1 MKSETNI
8 QETGQG
14 RTIGWGIVGC
24 GDVADRKAGASFNGN
39 PHSRLVAVMRRNAE
53 AAAAFAE
60 RHGAENWST
69 DAEEV
74 ILHPDVDVVYIA
86 TPPAHHLEFALR
98 VADAGKAC
106 LVEKP
111 AGRSLAELSRMH
123 DAFRA
128 AGLPLYVSY
137 YRRHLERFR
146 KVKSLLD
153 AGSLGEVISVDY
165 RISKPPKS
173 KPWALDLEMSGGG
186 YFYSISGHMLD
197 LFDDW
202 FGPLEFTGAAVR
214 NALPEHIV
222 EDAVSLSF
230 QGRSGVVG
238 SALWNFA
245 SSRSSDELVIDGTR
259 GRIRMSGTSTNKPI
273 RIEYSHKA
281 RVRISQSKPER
292 VLSQVKQK
300 VGLGVGET
308 FRFAD
313 TPLPHAPMLAR
324 ITEDLRVGKANAGN
338 IETALRTARIVD
350 AALSPYYGGREDNF
364 WERPH
369 TFRSLQ
375 VQALE
380 RNRGPI
386 PPEHQLSE
394 EQLSTFERDGYL
406 GPFTCEADWDRLI
419 VPVKKGRNPH
429 MREADVFEVSS
440 HPSIVRRVAQVMGR
454 PHISLFKTR
463 FVVKMPQSDMDVA
476 WHQDSGERNG
486 GYTPDGKPVP
496 TVVVWLA
503 LDDVDLD
510 NGGVE
515 VIPGSHTRL
524 VGDFGKRIRAELVE
538 KGVVTE
544 ADLARAV
551 SVPLAKGEFF
561 MFHAWLLHGS
571 RPNKSDRRRAGL
583 NIRFAPTGFEY
594 DDEFVYIPLECG
606 EFPVS
611 DRIFRTEPW
620 AA

>member
-8 QETGQG
+8 QEVG
-14 RTIGWGIVGC
+14 RGGTIGWGIVGC
-24 GDVADRKAGASFNGN
+24 GDVAGRKAGASFNEN
-39 PHSRLVAVMRRNAE
+39 PYSRLVAVMRRDVE

-60 RHGAENWST
+60 RHRAETWST
-69 DAEEV
+69 DADEV
-74 ILHPDVDVVYIA
+74 IGHPDVDIVYIA
-86 TPPAHHLEFALR
+86 TPPAFHLDYALR

-111 AGRSLAELSRMH
+111 AGRSLYELNRMH

-146 KVKSLLD
+146 KVKALLD
-153 AGSLGEVISVDY
+153 ARGLGEVVSVDY

-173 KPWALDLEMSGGG
+173 KPWTLNPEMSGGG

-202 FGPLEFTGAAVR
+202 FGPLELTGASVR
-214 NALPEHIV
+214 NALPEHVV

-230 QGRSGVVG
+230 QGRGGVVG

-245 SSRSSDELVIDGTR
+245 SSRSSDELIIDGTR
-259 GRIRMSGTSTNKPI
+259 GRIRMSGTSTSKPI
-273 RIEYSHKA
+273 RVEYSHKA

-300 VGLGVGET
+300 MGLGVSESY
-308 FRFAD
+308 RFAD
-313 TPLPHAPMLAR
+313 TPLPHGPMLAG
-324 ITEDLRVGKANAGN
+324 ITEELRLGRANGGN
-338 IETALRTARIVD
+338 IETALRTAKMVD
-350 AALSPYYGGREDNF
+350 AALSPYYGGREGSF
-364 WERPH
+364 WERPQ

-386 PPEHQLSE
+386 PPDRQLSG
-394 EQLSTFERDGYL
+394 EQLLAFDRDGYL

-419 VPVKKGRNPH
+419 IPVKKGRNPH
-429 MREADVFEVSS
+429 MREADVLEVSA

-454 PHISLFKTR
+454 PNISLFKTR
-463 FVVKMPQSDMDVA
+463 FVVKMPHSDMDVA

-524 VGDFGKRIRAELVE
+524 VGDFDKRIRAELVE
-538 KGVVTE
+538 KGVVTQE
-544 ADLARAV
+544 DLARAV

-561 MFHAWLLHGS
+561 MFHGWLLHGS
-571 RPNKSDRRRAGL
+571 GPNRSGRRRAGL

-594 DDEFVYIPLECG
+594 DEEFVYIPLECG
-606 EFPVS
+606 EFPVN
-611 DRIFRTEPW
+611 DRIFRNEPW